1 MENKYNSEDLYNMA
15 AILPLSECPM
25 SNMVDCTGC
34 ESLHVCF
41 EENNPINDECKE
53 EF

>member
-15 AILPLSECPM
+15 VTLPLSECPM
-25 SNMVDCTGC
+25 SNVVDCTSC
-34 ESLHVCF
+34 ESLQACY